1 MTTSTLASS
10 GYEIGNQKKLV
21 SLDGWNDVLAAV
33 VQPPAQSLLSEIDGH
48 WSDLQATEQAC
59 VSHARPKRI
68 AEFAT
73 GRKNARKLLT
83 RFGIENCVIPADKDR
98 CPVWPEGIVGSIA
111 HSKDYCLVAVACER
125 ELRGIGVDI
134 ESAVDLES
142 DLWPIVLTDRERD
155 WLSSIDAGSRGL
167 FAKVLF
173 SAKESFYKCWFPRH
187 RRFLEFQDVAID
199 LGRHTFAIEPR
210 CPDLASTMKTGA
222 AYEGRWTIHDRWT
235 LTSVTQAARE

>member
-1 MTTSTLASS
+1 MTSSTLASS

-33 VQPPAQSLLSEIDGH
+33 VQPPAQSLLTEIDGH
-48 WSDLQATEQAC
+48 WGDLNSAENAC
-59 VSHARPKRI
+59 VSQALPKRI

-73 GRKNARKLLT
+73 GRENARKLLT
-83 RFGIENCVIPADKDR
+83 QFGVENGVIPADENR

-111 HSKDYCLVAVACER
+111 HSKDYCLVAVAWEK

-134 ESAVDLES
+134 EPAVDLES

-155 WLSSIDAGSRGL
+155 WLSSIEACSRGL

-173 SAKESFYKCWFPRH
+173 SAKESFYKCWYPGH
-187 RRFLEFQDVAID
+187 RRFLEFHDVAID
-199 LGRHTFAIEPR
+199 LGRHTFTIKPR
-210 CPDLASTMKTGA
+210 CPDLATTTKPDAS
-222 AYEGRWTIHDRWT
+222 YEGRWTIHDRWI
-235 LTSVTQAARE
+235 LTSVAQAARE